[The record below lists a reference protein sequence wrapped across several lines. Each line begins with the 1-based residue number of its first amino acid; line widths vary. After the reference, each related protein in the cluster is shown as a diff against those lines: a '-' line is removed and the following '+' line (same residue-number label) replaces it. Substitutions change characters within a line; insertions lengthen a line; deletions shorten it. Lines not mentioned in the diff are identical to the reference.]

1 MSEWTKAF
9 DRTPLEPEKPW
20 SPPGSRAVVALPL
33 LDLSE
38 LTGDAE
44 GRYATFTL
52 RQWTGTVERAHIIF
66 SHNDWGRRRQGIGH
80 RGQLPLPPA
89 IPLAPPMLM
98 TALNCSNHLSGSLV
112 KTSSL
117 TPHPPTLHVQTS
129 LQSWTWPKMTS
140 FTSQTQPRT
149 LIVNSL
155 TQTQLLSPTS
165 TEYRLPTHR

>member
-1 MSEWTKAF
+1 MQCF
-9 DRTPLEPEKPW
+9 DTFRGFLRKLYAATMDGK
-20 SPPGSRAVVALPL
+20 SRA
-33 LDLSE
+33 
-38 LTGDAE
+38 
-44 GRYATFTL
+44 
-52 RQWTGTVERAHIIF
+52 GTYNF
-66 SHNDWGRRRQGIGH
+66 YHNDWGQSKAGH
-80 RGQLPLPPA
+80 RAQGAAPPA
-89 IPLAPPMLM
+89 TLLAPPMLM